1 MFLLHW
7 LVVMAIYRG
16 RYHELGEMTGPLI
29 AYLSTIG
36 PSSPSLADII
46 LAEKDASC
54 ATFQARDFHES
65 SEYDKMVNTIINCR
79 DSGLRAG

>member
-16 RYHELGEMTGPLI
+16 RYHDFGEMTGPLI

-46 LAEKDASC
+46 QAEKDASRV
-54 ATFQARDFHES
+54 TIQARDFHES

-79 DSGLRAG
+79 DSGLRAE